1 MGDHSE
7 SIQVDFDPEK
17 TSYERLL
24 AEFWA
29 AHDASYPASSRQYR
43 SAILYHNEEQR
54 RTALASKKA
63 QERRRKKVMQT
74 EIVPLDVF
82 TLAEAYHQKYRL
94 QNSEDLL
101 QEYRVIYPS
110 FTDFMNST
118 AVARVNGYL
127 DGYGTAENLRK
138 ELPALG
144 LSPEAGKKLLRIVSS
159 KRAKPRS
166 CPL

>member
-1 MGDHSE
+1 M
-7 SIQVDFDPEK
+7 
-17 TSYERLL
+17 L
-24 AEFWA
+24 AEFWV

-43 SAILYHNEEQR
+43 SAILYHNDEQKR
-54 RTALASKKA
+54 IALASKKA
-63 QERRRKKVMQT
+63 QEKRRKKVMHT
-74 EIVPLDVF
+74 EIVSFSGF
-82 TLAEAYHQKYRL
+82 TLAEEYHQKYRL
-94 QNSEDLL
+94 QDSDDLM
-101 QEYRVIYPS
+101 QEYRLIYPS

-138 ELPALG
+138 ELPELG
-144 LSPEAGKKLLRIVSS
+144 LSPEAGRKLLAIVSS